1 MMKILDNAAKKE
13 ILYYLPTGQDA
24 EMLSRFFSA
33 FADST
38 RLRVLSA
45 LAIKKLCV
53 SDLAEVIN
61 LNQTT
66 VSHQLK
72 ILKSE
77 GIVKCDRQGKVIF
90 YSLADTKINQVLL
103 FGVEFCG

>member
-1 MMKILDNAAKKE
+1 MKILDNAAKKE

-24 EMLSRFFSA
+24 DMLSRFFSA

-38 RLRVLSA
+38 RLRVISA

-53 SDLAEVIN
+53 SDLAEVCN

-72 ILKSE
+72 ILKSQK
-77 GIVKCDRQGKVIF
+77 IVKCDRQGKVIF
-90 YSLADTKINQVLL
+90 YSIADAKINQVLL